1 MQYEEFLSK
10 VQDRTGLARSGE
22 ARRAITATFST
33 LCERISGGEASD
45 LAAQLPQELKEP
57 LHRAGEDAEE
67 FSFEEFLRR
76 VGEREGVNTDVARD
90 HASAVVTVLK
100 EVVTGGELDDI
111 RAQLPGEF
119 QLLFEYGRQ
128 S

>member
-10 VQDRTGLARSGE
+10 VQDRTGLARPGE

-76 VGEREGVNTDVARD
+76 
-90 HASAVVTVLK
+90 ASANEK
-100 EVVTGGELDDI
+100 
-111 RAQLPGEF
+111 A
-119 QLLFEYGRQ
+119 
-128 S
+128 